1 MKAFN
6 WALLSSYALL
16 AATSPIERIKLQRD
30 SVDLDTF
37 KLYAQYSG
45 AAYCNSQMANGAT
58 ITCSNNVCPD
68 VTSAGATVQAT
79 FSGSDTDLQ
88 GFVAVDPG
96 HQAVVVSMRGSS
108 SLDNFITDFEFFQED
123 CPLVSG
129 GQVHI
134 GFAKAWDEVSSSVLA
149 ALQTATAANPSYRI
163 VFTGHSL
170 GAAVSSLGAAYAR
183 AQGYAVDIINFGS
196 PRFGN
201 DILADFVTNQA
212 GIEWRMTHL
221 NDPVP
226 RLPPIL
232 FNYRHTSPEY
242 WLSNGEDDTDDY
254 TASDVKVCDG
264 NANIVCNA
272 GTFGLDIISHL
283 NYLGQISGC
292 NALEFI
298 FKRDLAEENLQSR
311 NEDYYWY
318 LATAPAN
325 SVSEDE
331 LTSKVNEWAAQDMA
345 AN

>member
-16 AATSPIERIKLQRD
+16 AAASPVERIKLERD
-30 SVDLDTF
+30 SVDLATF

-45 AAYCNSQMANGAT
+45 AAYCNSQMAAGTT
-58 ITCSNNVCPD
+58 ITCSNSVCPD

-79 FSGSDTDLQ
+79 FAGSSTDLQ

-96 HQAVVVSMRGSS
+96 HQAIVVSMRGSS
-108 SLDNFITDFEFFQED
+108 SLNNFITDFEFFQED

-134 GFAKAWDEVSSSVLA
+134 GFAKAWSEVSTAVLA
-149 ALQTATAANPSYRI
+149 ALKTATAANPSYRI

-183 AQGYAVDIINFGS
+183 AQGYTIDMINFGS

-201 DILADFVTNQA
+201 DILVDFVTNQP

-221 NDPVP
+221 DDPVP
-226 RLPPIL
+226 RLPPKL

-242 WLSNGEDDTDDY
+242 WLSNGEDDTTNY
-254 TASDVKVCDG
+254 AASDVKICSG
-264 NANIVCNA
+264 NGNTDCNG
-272 GTFGLDIISHL
+272 GTFGLDIVSHL
-283 NYLGQISGC
+283 NYLENISGC

-298 FKRDLAEENLQSR
+298 FKRDLAEGNLQSR

-325 SVSEDE
+325 SVTQDE
-331 LTSKVNEWAAQDMA
+331 LTSKVNDWAAQDA
-345 AN
+345 AM